1 MKKIA
6 TVIVLIISYSTL
18 RAQVQFGI
26 KGGFNSSSFNTPYE
40 TEVKYSSKTNFNAGV
55 ILSFP
60 LGSGISV
67 QPEMS
72 YSGEGANVDADN
84 VHGVY
89 SFQML
94 NIPALLRY
102 TAPFHLF
109 AETGPQAGFLLGASI
124 KEGEFPSTD
133 VKSQTKSPGFSWAFG
148 VGYQL
153 PVGFGL
159 DARYNLGL
167 TNIAKSSSISYN
179 DATVKSNVFQIGI
192 YFLFQNMVPANK
204 N

>member
-1 MKKIA
+1 MKKILS
-6 TVIVLIISYSTL
+6 VILLIISYSTL
-18 RAQVQFGI
+18 RAQVQVGV
-26 KGGFNSSSFNTPYE
+26 KGGFNMSSLSASYE
-40 TEVKYSSKTNFNAGV
+40 TEINYSSKTNFNAGV
-55 ILSFP
+55 MLSFP
-60 LGSGISV
+60 LGSGISI

-72 YSGEGANVDADN
+72 YSGEGADVDADN

-94 NIPALLRY
+94 NIPALLKY

-109 AETGPQAGFLLGASI
+109 AETGPQAGFLLGATI

-133 VKSQTKSPGFSWAFG
+133 VKDQTKSPNFSWAFG

-153 PVGFGL
+153 PVGLGL
-159 DARYNLGL
+159 DIRYNVGL
-167 TNIAKSSSISYN
+167 TDIAKSSSISYN
-179 DATVKSNVFQIGI
+179 DATIKSNVFQVGI
-192 YFLFQNMVPANK
+192 YFLFQNLTPANK